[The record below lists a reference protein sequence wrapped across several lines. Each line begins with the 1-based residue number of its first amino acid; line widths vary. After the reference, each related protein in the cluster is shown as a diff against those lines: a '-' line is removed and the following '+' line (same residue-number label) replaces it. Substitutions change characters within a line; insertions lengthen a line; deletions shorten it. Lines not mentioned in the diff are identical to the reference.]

1 MIKET
6 GQNLKTTLN
15 ERLNIITIIKGIVF
29 SYIITIP
36 LFLIFAFIL
45 TYSNYPEK
53 YVSPVVVIVTIA
65 SILLAGA
72 FATRRMKSKGWLNGG
87 VVGFIYMFIL
97 YLLSSV
103 IFKNF
108 SIDKH
113 IISMGIIGILS
124 GSIGGIIGINL
135 KHKTK
140 KRLRVKKK

>member
-6 GQNLKTTLN
+6 GQNIKTTLN
-15 ERLNIITIIKGIVF
+15 ERLNIVTIIKGIVF

-87 VVGFIYMFIL
+87 VVGFLYMFIL

-108 SIDKH
+108 SIDNR
-113 IISMGIIGILS
+113 IISMGIVGILS

-135 KHKTK
+135 KQKTK
-140 KRLRVKKK
+140 KRLRVTKK